1 VLASFTAD
9 GHYSDWLAARKRCG
23 PPGRSPDLRAAGAA
37 DKRATTTT
45 RMFVAAFNPLA
56 SRLHER
62 VWAANEF

>member
-1 VLASFTAD
+1 MHASFTAD
-9 GHYSDWLAARKRCG
+9 GHYSDWLAVRKLCG
-23 PPGRSPDLRAAGAA
+23 PPDRSPELKAARPA
-37 DKRATTTT
+37 DKAATRTK